1 MTKFLMRV
9 KDPYSLEVGF
19 TLEQMTPLEGI
30 IIIIDNS
37 EH

>member
-1 MTKFLMRV
+1 MTMFLMRV

-19 TLEQMTPLEGI
+19 TLGYMTPLEGI
-30 IIIIDNS
+30 IIITDNS